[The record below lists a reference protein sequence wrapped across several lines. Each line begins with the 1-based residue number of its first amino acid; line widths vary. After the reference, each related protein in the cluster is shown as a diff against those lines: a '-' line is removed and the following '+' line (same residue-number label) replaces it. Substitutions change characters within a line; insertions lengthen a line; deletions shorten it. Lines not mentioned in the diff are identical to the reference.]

1 MKKIILLLC
10 VLFSYT
16 SIHAQA
22 SYTVNGETLQLK
34 KEVDGKLDLLW
45 NIIDNEYRY
54 FIQTSDNTITE
65 LVNTRDDNDNYREQ
79 YKTTLTN
86 AASGFGKSTDKVN
99 LTLPSLITYI
109 EAYNKSQDAN
119 FESTHFKSKAQLRLS
134 VFGGI
139 TNSPFV
145 NNPEN
150 IKTPVFGAELE
161 VSEGKESPRHSGF
174 FQIRHVLDDEDKFP
188 YSTTELSLGYR
199 FRFIRSRAFNLFADV
214 KAATVN
220 ISKGRISESEGLVVY
235 NRDVK
240 RTAFD
245 VPFIFG
251 VGADVRISERSFITV
266 GYNQLFA
273 ALLDNQGNF
282 SSDVTLG
289 YKLQL

>member
-1 MKKIILLLC
+1 MKKIVLFLC

-16 SIHAQA
+16 SISAQET
-22 SYTVNGETLQLK
+22 YTVNGETLQLK
-34 KEVDGKLDLLW
+34 TEVDGTLDLLW

-54 FIQTSDNTITE
+54 FLRTSDNTITE
-65 LVNTRDDNDNYREQ
+65 LVNTRDDNNNYKEE
-79 YKTTLTN
+79 YKTTLAN
-86 AASGFGKSTDKVN
+86 ATSGSGKSTDKVN

-109 EAYNKSQDAN
+109 EAYNKSLDAN
-119 FESTHFKSKAQLRLS
+119 FETTHFKSKAQLRLS

-145 NNPEN
+145 NNPDN

-174 FQIRHVLDDEDKFP
+174 FQVRRVLEDEDQFP

-235 NRDVK
+235 NRDAK
-240 RTAFD
+240 RTAYD

-251 VGADVRISERSFITV
+251 VGADIRISKYSFITL

-273 ALLDNQGNF
+273 VLLDNQGNF
-282 SSDVTLG
+282 STDITLG

>member
-1 MKKIILLLC
+1 MKKFFLFLYF
-10 VLFSYT
+10 LFSYT
-16 SIHAQA
+16 LIHAQA

-34 KEVDGKLDLLW
+34 TEVEGTLDLLW
-45 NIIDNEYRY
+45 NIIDDEYRY
-54 FIQTSDNTITE
+54 FIRTSDNTITE
-65 LVNTRDDNDNYREQ
+65 LVNTRDDNDNYNEQ
-79 YKTTLTN
+79 YKTTLAN
-86 AASGFGKSTDKVN
+86 ATSGAGNSTDKVN

-119 FESTHFKSKAQLRLS
+119 FKSTHFKSKAQLRLQ

-174 FQIRHVLDDEDKFP
+174 IQIRHVLDDEESFP

-199 FRFIRSRAFNLFADV
+199 FRFIRSRGFNLFADV
-214 KAATVN
+214 KVATVN

-235 NRDVK
+235 NK
-240 RTAFD
+240 EATNTAFD
-245 VPFIFG
+245 VPFVFG
-251 VGADVRISERSFITV
+251 IGADIRISNRSFITL

-273 ALLDNQGNF
+273 VLLDNQGNF
-282 SSDVTLG
+282 STDVTLG
-289 YKLQL
+289 YKVQL

>member
-1 MKKIILLLC
+1 MKKIILFLC

-16 SIHAQA
+16 SIIAQA

-34 KEVDGKLDLLW
+34 TEVDGKLDLLW

-54 FIQTSDNTITE
+54 FLRTSDNIITE
-65 LVNTRDDNDNYREQ
+65 LVNTRDDNDNYQEQ
-79 YKTTLTN
+79 YKSTLAN
-86 AASGFGKSTDKVN
+86 ATSGFGKSTDKVN

-119 FESTHFKSKAQLRLS
+119 FETTHFKSKAQLHLS

-145 NNPEN
+145 NNPDN

-161 VSEGKESPRHSGF
+161 VAEGKESPRHSGF

-220 ISKGRISESEGLVVY
+220 ISKGRISESDGLIFY
-235 NRDVK
+235 NKDVTQ
-240 RTAFD
+240 TAFD

-251 VGADVRISERSFITV
+251 VGAEIRISDSSFITL

-273 ALLDNQGNF
+273 VLLDNQGNF

-289 YKLQL
+289 YKMKL